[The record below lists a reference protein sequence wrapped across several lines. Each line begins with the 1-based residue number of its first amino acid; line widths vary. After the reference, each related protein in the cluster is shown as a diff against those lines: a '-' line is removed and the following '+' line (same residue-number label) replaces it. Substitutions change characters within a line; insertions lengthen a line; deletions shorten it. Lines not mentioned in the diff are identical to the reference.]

1 VTLDG
6 FVIRTT
12 GAASGDTLQGAVGH
26 GRPVHHPAHEQRGD
40 RGARAVSA
48 ILQTGAT

>member
-12 GAASGDTLQGAVGH
+12 GAASGDTLQGAVGL

-40 RGARAVSA
+40 GARAVSA